1 MATPAGFSPKAR
13 RKARVFALQ
22 ALYQWQYTHDD
33 LTLLETQYV
42 VANNH
47 HRVEWSFFKELV
59 HGVPKHLA
67 ELDALIIPVLT
78 KDRVLS
84 ELNPIEL
91 IIIRLALFE
100 IHHAQTPIP
109 VAINEYVDIAHEYG
123 TEDGYRFVN
132 GVLDKVVKGF

>member
-1 MATPAGFSPKAR
+1 MATPPGLSPKAR

-22 ALYQWQYTHDD
+22 ALYQWQYTQDD
-33 LTLLETQYV
+33 IDVIETQYV

-47 HRVEWSFFKELV
+47 HRVDWSFFKELV
-59 HGVPKHLA
+59 HGVPARLSD
-67 ELDALIIPVLT
+67 LDVLITPVL

-91 IIIRLALFE
+91 MIVRLALFE
-100 IHHAQTPIP
+100 IRYAETPVP

-123 TEDGYRFVN
+123 TEEGYRFVN
-132 GVLDKVVKGF
+132 GVLDKVVKAG